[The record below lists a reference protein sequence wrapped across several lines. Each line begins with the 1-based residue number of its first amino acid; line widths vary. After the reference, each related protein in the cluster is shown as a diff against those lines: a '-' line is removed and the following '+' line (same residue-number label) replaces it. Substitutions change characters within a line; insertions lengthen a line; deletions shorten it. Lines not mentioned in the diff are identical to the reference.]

1 MSDKRKNSLDALTAG
16 LSGVSAKQADIS
28 DRPVIK
34 DIVLRNNMA
43 VITVMDEEMET
54 VFRLLIDL
62 YTQHGYY
69 KDQELSLEQIKELT
83 SLHAYS
89 HGYSTV
95 LRKLTTRDCSESEIR
110 EALDKQYNL
119 TDRQKE
125 QIIDEF
131 KHNGFINDEELVRNY
146 IEIAQDNLYGINR
159 IRANLM
165 KKGIERDV
173 IDLQLEYTDAEE
185 EINRA
190 VTRLET
196 LIRGPERKSHAE
208 FIRSLQTKLI
218 TAGFS
223 PSIAREAVEREG
235 LQKDEEQEKANL
247 EREYENAYRKY
258 SRKYDGKEL
267 KEKILAALQ
276 RKGFG
281 YGTVREYMNERGQQ
295 HEDK

>member
-1 MSDKRKNSLDALTAG
+1 MSDKCNKRLDALTTG
-16 LSGVSAKQADIS
+16 LSGVSARQTVKS
-28 DRPVIK
+28 GKPVIK
-34 DIVLRNNMA
+34 DIVLKNNMA

-54 VFRLLIDL
+54 VFRLLVDL
-62 YTQHGYY
+62 YTQHGFY

-95 LRKLTTRDCSESEIR
+95 LRKLTARDCSESEIR

-119 TDRQKE
+119 TDKQKD
-125 QIIDEF
+125 QIIEEF
-131 KHNGFINDEELVRNY
+131 KRNGFINDEELVRNY

-159 IRANLM
+159 IRANLV
-165 KKGIERDV
+165 KKGVERDV
-173 IDLQLEYTDAEE
+173 IDRQLEYLDTEE

-190 VTRLET
+190 VTRCESLM
-196 LIRGPERKSHAE
+196 RGSERKSHAE

-223 PSIAREAVEREG
+223 PSVAREAVERLHIE
-235 LQKDEEQEKANL
+235 KDEQQEKANL
-247 EREYENAYRKY
+247 AREYENAYRKY
-258 SRKYDGKEL
+258 SRKYEGQDLRER
-267 KEKILAALQ
+267 ILAALQ

-281 YGTVREYMNERGQQ
+281 YGTVREYMNERG
-295 HEDK
+295 

>member
-1 MSDKRKNSLDALTAG
+1 MK
-16 LSGVSAKQADIS
+16 
-28 DRPVIK
+28 
-34 DIVLRNNMA
+34 NNMA

-54 VFRLLIDL
+54 VFRLLVDL

-83 SLHAYS
+83 TLHAYS

-95 LRKLTTRDCSESEIR
+95 LRKLTARDCSESEIR

-119 TDRQKE
+119 TNNQKDK
-125 QIIDEF
+125 IIEEF
-131 KHNGFINDEELVRNY
+131 KQNGFINDEELVRNY

-159 IRANLM
+159 IRANLI

-173 IDLQLEYTDAEE
+173 IDRQLECTDVEE
-185 EINRA
+185 EIRRA
-190 VTRLET
+190 LTRCEAV
-196 LIRGPERKSHAE
+196 IRGPERKSHAE

-223 PSIAREAVEREG
+223 PSVAREAVER
-235 LQKDEEQEKANL
+235 LDIKKDEEQEKANL
-247 EREYENAYRKY
+247 EREYENACRKY
-258 SRKYDGKEL
+258 SRKYEGREL

-295 HEDK
+295 DEDK